1 MSDEIINELV
11 NELYKDELAMINS
24 AISKLKLKNDEF
36 KKECIKLDEAAQK
49 LNHAK
54 KELSKEHQ
62 KLNKQ
67 FGIEKEEIKEEIEE
81 LSEEWI
87 MALTLVDKCEKEYE
101 IVKKNCEKVKQERKE
116 IECQRELIEQEH
128 ERLMNMRLKKGLEQI
143 SEIKDLTPQAKEII
157 NGLIN

>member
-67 FGIEKEEIKEEIEE
+67 FGIEKEEIKEEIQKPVPKSKPNNTKELINQNNKTIEE
-81 LSEEWI
+81 LEE
-87 MALTLVDKCEKEYE
+87 Y
-101 IVKKNCEKVKQERKE
+101 
-116 IECQRELIEQEH
+116 
-128 ERLMNMRLKKGLEQI
+128 
-143 SEIKDLTPQAKEII
+143 I
-157 NGLIN
+157 NHYLSQK